1 MGPPVH
7 HRADPRPDRRA
18 LVSRTA
24 PGAILMLRL
33 STVSAEVVEI
43 KTRVLIGVVEIVED
57 PQWIVFVGTAVSS

>member
-1 MGPPVH
+1 
-7 HRADPRPDRRA
+7 
-18 LVSRTA
+18 
-24 PGAILMLRL
+24 MLRL